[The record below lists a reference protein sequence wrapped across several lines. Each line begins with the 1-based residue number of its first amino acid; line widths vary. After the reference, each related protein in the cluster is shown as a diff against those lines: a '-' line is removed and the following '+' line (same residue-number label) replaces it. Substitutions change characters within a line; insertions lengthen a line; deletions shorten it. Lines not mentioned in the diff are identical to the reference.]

1 MFGRLITTKA
11 PSAATPEPFVIA
23 KQKGDESWRTKEV
36 NFQVNPTKQD
46 DCHFRL
52 TSSGGGVQSP

>member
-36 NFQVNPTKQD
+36 NFQVNPTNK
-46 DCHFRL
+46 
-52 TSSGGGVQSP
+52 TIAISV